1 MFLFKKL
8 LLIQPGQAK
17 LCIAKLINFSY
28 ARATLMPIWMFHIV
42 IIDVN
47 LNLQSQ
53 SVTFESQLEIS

>member
-28 ARATLMPIWMFHIV
+28 ARATH
-42 IIDVN
+42 
-47 LNLQSQ
+47 
-53 SVTFESQLEIS
+53 TK